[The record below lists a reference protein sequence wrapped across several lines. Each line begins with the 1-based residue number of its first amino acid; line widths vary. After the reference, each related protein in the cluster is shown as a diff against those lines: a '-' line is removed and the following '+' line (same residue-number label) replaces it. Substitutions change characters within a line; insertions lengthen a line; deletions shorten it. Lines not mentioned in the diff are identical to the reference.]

1 MNEGSGMIGRL
12 TAWYADWRRRRR
24 ARAKKRSD
32 DRIRRAVEKE
42 WARDRRQMDRARKRQ
57 ARGNRR

>member
-1 MNEGSGMIGRL
+1 MKEGAGVIGRL
-12 TAWYADWRRRRR
+12 IARYMDWKRRRR

-42 WARDRRQMDRARKRQ
+42 WARDRRQMERARKRL
-57 ARGNRR
+57 RR